1 MDKQNTNGFGISNK
15 SGILYALII
24 FALYLLILKIF
35 SYDNYSRGVAN
46 DSFQVFIYLITG
58 VILLTGSGKL
68 KTKFPKQA
76 KTWFIFALSALF
88 FTLGAILWNVLEIIN
103 KKITFPSYADIGYTI
118 FYFFVIW
125 GILRFPMKPL
135 ERNEKIKLALDL
147 SIVIVSSLLFL
158 IIGIYGTLVVVNK
171 VNPDITLNFLTDV
184 IGVEYPLLDLVLL
197 WTLFYYFFRY
207 DKSNQSTVI
216 ALLFFGF
223 LFLFYSDIMLSIQI
237 PINTYINGSYS
248 DFGYILS
255 FLLIGLAGIFHTN
268 FLLND
273 NKNDYIGL
281 NHLVRKYSR
290 IFVTYSPFYWMFLS
304 YLVILWL
311 HNNPDFKDY
320 TLLEGGVGIIIIL
333 ATVRQFYTIFENRKL
348 TKELEYKVF
357 DRTKEL
363 SKANEDLKY
372 ESLVQKLLHD
382 ELLQSEE
389 KYKSI
394 IENSFQ
400 GVVIFQD
407 NHIVFA
413 NNKVEEITGYTIEE
427 IRALKFDDY
436 INLFLLEDF
445 LKLTDNLKKRF
456 SDKIDP
462 DTYQVRFKHK
472 IGNIIWLDVYSSVL
486 KYNGKK
492 AIQLAF
498 IDFTGRKKIETKLIE
513 SEEKYRLLF
522 ENEIDS
528 ILLVDAVSM
537 KILDCNSSFLKL
549 YGYTKEEILRL
560 TAVDLSA
567 EVEKTI
573 AAIKY
578 NLETGYVD
586 VALRYHKKKDGTV
599 FPIELT
605 GGVFNWQGRK
615 VICSIVRDISER
627 LTLENKSKELTN
639 ELKELNKSKDKFFS
653 IIAHDLRSPF
663 HGLLGFADVL
673 SQNYENLNDEE
684 RKEYIGY
691 IKSTSQQL
699 FNLADN
705 LLQWTR
711 IQTGRIDYIPKK
723 FDISKTMN
731 KTINILKGN
740 LQKKNI
746 NLINEIK
753 ENTIAEADEFMIQ
766 SVLQNILSNA
776 IKFTN
781 PGGKI
786 RIYDYK
792 TDEKYLLT
800 FEDNGVGIPSDV
812 IPGLFKIDSHYTTH
826 GTDNEEGTGL
836 GLILCRELIERN
848 GGKISVESNRDKGS
862 KFTIE
867 LNDSIK

>member
-1 MDKQNTNGFGISNK
+1 
-15 SGILYALII
+15 
-24 FALYLLILKIF
+24 
-35 SYDNYSRGVAN
+35 
-46 DSFQVFIYLITG
+46 
-58 VILLTGSGKL
+58 
-68 KTKFPKQA
+68 
-76 KTWFIFALSALF
+76 
-88 FTLGAILWNVLEIIN
+88 
-103 KKITFPSYADIGYTI
+103 
-118 FYFFVIW
+118 
-125 GILRFPMKPL
+125 
-135 ERNEKIKLALDL
+135 
-147 SIVIVSSLLFL
+147 
-158 IIGIYGTLVVVNK
+158 
-171 VNPDITLNFLTDV
+171 
-184 IGVEYPLLDLVLL
+184 
-197 WTLFYYFFRY
+197 
-207 DKSNQSTVI
+207 
-216 ALLFFGF
+216 
-223 LFLFYSDIMLSIQI
+223 
-237 PINTYINGSYS
+237 
-248 DFGYILS
+248 
-255 FLLIGLAGIFHTN
+255 
-268 FLLND
+268 
-273 NKNDYIGL
+273 
-281 NHLVRKYSR
+281 
-290 IFVTYSPFYWMFLS
+290 MFLS

>member
-304 YLVILWL
+304 YVVILWL

>member
-135 ERNEKIKLALDL
+135 EKNEKIKLALDL

-304 YLVILWL
+304 YVVILWL

>member
-135 ERNEKIKLALDL
+135 EKNEKIKLVLDL